1 MGIIA
6 LEGMEFFAYHGFYEE
21 ERKVGNRFIVDLAV
35 TLDLTQPAQTDKLS
49 QTVNYEVLYNIVK
62 EEMEIQSHLLENMA
76 GRIVDKIYHKYPH
89 IESITVSIAKQNP
102 PVGGVCRQ
110 SKITLTR

>member
-1 MGIIA
+1 MDIVA

-35 TLDLTQPAQTDKLS
+35 TVDLKQPAQTDKLS
-49 QTVNYEVLYNIVK
+49 QTVNYEVLYKIVK
-62 EEMEIQSHLLENMA
+62 DEMEVPSHLLEHMA
-76 GRIVDKIYHKYPH
+76 GRVLERIYEKYPNVQAV
-89 IESITVSIAKQNP
+89 TVSIAKQNP

-110 SKITLTR
+110 SRITLTR

>member
-1 MGIIA
+1 MGIVA

-35 TLDLTQPAQTDKLS
+35 TVDLTQPAQTDKLS
-49 QTVNYEVLYNIVK
+49 QTVNYEVLYKIVK
-62 EEMEIQSHLLENMA
+62 DEMEVPSHLLEHMA
-76 GRIVDKIYHKYPH
+76 GRVLDRIYAKYPH
-89 IESITVSIAKQNP
+89 VQAVTVHIAKQNP

-110 SKITLTR
+110 SKVTLTR